1 MFALIH
7 KEFLSRLVVPFGHRR
22 SLIDPV
28 PSSTLRRSSSA
39 ARSACLSLLSK
50 ISLQHSLWPSCRA
63 QTAIFF
69 PLASKSFQC
78 NAYKKQ
84 GRASEPLGPYITRLS
99 ASSVTRRN
107 SRNSNPIMQLLHNL
121 RTPRVGGPPQKN
133 RLGDPRRP
141 RHERHDSTHPG
152 RSMHLNPARAL
163 FLQLS
168 TFDFSTPQVQ
178 SPPLAQESL
187 I

>member
-1 MFALIH
+1 MFTPNL
-7 KEFLSRLVVPFGHRR
+7 EGFLPRLVVPSGHRR

-39 ARSACLSLLSK
+39 ARSACLSPLSQ
-50 ISLQHSLWPSCRA
+50 ISCQRSPRLPRRTLP
-63 QTAIFF
+63 AIFF